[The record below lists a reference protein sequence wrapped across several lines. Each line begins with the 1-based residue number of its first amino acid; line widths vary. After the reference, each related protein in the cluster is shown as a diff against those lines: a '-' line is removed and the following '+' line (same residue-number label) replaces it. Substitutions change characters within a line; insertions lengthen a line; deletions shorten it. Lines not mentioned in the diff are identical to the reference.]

1 MSVSSDAC
9 RPGPSLFEVK
19 SVSLLPTFLAS
30 NSLTCCLLVT
40 PRSVPPQSRMASSIC
55 GGFLPITRWLALYP
69 LPLPWL
75 DSQHRN
81 PHQYLPTFEL
91 LGRLVALIFF
101 PILACTLCLSISPRR
116 IQRCHFQARFVT
128 FCFLDQNLCAYAA
141 PLVNNKNAGSAI
153 GSQPRVSIC
162 ISQCLSRLISKGYS
176 TTRYSPVPQRTRF
189 IAGKVLNTN
198 ELGERVTI
206 CPAGRFCASQAPQRC
221 VAAPETSL
229 RLDPSSC
236 DTQTKVRFD
245 G

>member
-81 PHQYLPTFEL
+81 PLQYLPTFEL
-91 LGRLVALIFF
+91 LGRLVAFCSYLLSNPCLHVLSFHISTAHPEVSLPGAFRHSLF
-101 PILACTLCLSISPRR
+101 PRSKSLCICCAVGQQQECGVGHRIATTCFDMHFTMFVATDLQQVQYNTLQS
-116 IQRCHFQARFVT
+116 
-128 FCFLDQNLCAYAA
+128 CA
-141 PLVNNKNAGSAI
+141 PTHEVH
-153 GSQPRVSIC
+153 
-162 ISQCLSRLISKGYS
+162 SR
-176 TTRYSPVPQRTRF
+176 
-189 IAGKVLNTN
+189 
-198 ELGERVTI
+198 
-206 CPAGRFCASQAPQRC
+206 
-221 VAAPETSL
+221 
-229 RLDPSSC
+229 
-236 DTQTKVRFD
+236 
-245 G
+245 